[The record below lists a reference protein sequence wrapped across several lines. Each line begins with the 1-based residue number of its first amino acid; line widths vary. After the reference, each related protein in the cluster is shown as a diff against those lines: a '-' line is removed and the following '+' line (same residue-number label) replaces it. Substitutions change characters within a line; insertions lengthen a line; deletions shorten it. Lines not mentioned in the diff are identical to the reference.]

1 MAHKKKAATRK
12 TTKSATSGVT
22 DTVVA
27 NPSMVP
33 DNSGKLKLQTLPTG
47 IGFGPDDLANFVT
60 LDPKTGTVYQKLGY
74 YYEDAITD
82 IILQQNMLG
91 TSTITI
97 QLTDPTRQIL
107 RSTGAGSNKT
117 TGGFLSF
124 AEVTDSAAG
133 GGGQGI
139 KQGLTLI
146 VAGTGNGRTQPFVD
160 SSALA
165 AASNY
170 VLTTADKKVI
180 QQSNKLVYTLVQ
192 FVKSG
197 DQVQLVFE
205 SEAVFRLQQQRGNG
219 NITSTTS
226 AGVTPFMAGLVTA
239 LNPAPKNSFYSD
251 INLVAPDYATI
262 WNALTGNNNV
272 PVITVALGLG
282 TTTDPYEDSWTA
294 MSRIASSI
302 GWRIWENAN
311 TVYFG
316 PDEYWLGILP
326 GQNGEPPINKIK
338 GTTGKNMQVIS
349 EFNDTIQL
357 IDFDWDVGKPLGQA
371 TVTCMLDNWQFDIGE
386 IVMVSGCGIAD
397 GQWMV
402 SSMQRDAFNPQASI
416 VLQVPMPYGQVYD
429 PSSQPLAPFPIG
441 SEYSAAAW
449 AAIASANGSPTTTTT
464 TG

>member
-1 MAHKKKAATRK
+1 MSVTSKKATK
-12 TTKSATSGVT
+12 NNSKSATPGIKN
-22 DTVVA
+22 TVVA
-27 NPSMVP
+27 NPTMVFN
-33 DNSGKLKLQTLPTG
+33 NSGKLKLQTLPSG
-47 IGFGPDDLANFVT
+47 IGFGPDDLTNFVT
-60 LDPKTGTVYQKLGY
+60 LDPTTGTVYQRLGY
-74 YYEDAITD
+74 YYENSITD

-97 QLTDPTRQIL
+97 QMTDPTRQIL
-107 RSTGAGSNKT
+107 RSTRIGSNAT
-117 TGGFLSF
+117 SGGFLSF

-146 VAGTGNGRTQPFVD
+146 VAGQGNGKSQPFTD

-170 VLTTADKKVI
+170 VLSTANKKVI
-180 QQSNKLVYTLVQ
+180 QESNKLVYTLVQ

-205 SEAVFRLQQQRGNG
+205 SEAVFRLSQQRGSG
-219 NITSTTS
+219 NVSSKTD
-226 AGVTPFMAGLVTA
+226 AGVTNYITGLVTA

-251 INLVAPDYATI
+251 INILAPDYATI
-262 WNALTGNNNV
+262 WNSLTGNKNV
-272 PVITVALGLG
+272 PIITVALGRG
-282 TTTDPYEDSWTA
+282 TATDPYEDSWTA
-294 MSRIASSI
+294 IGRIASSI

-316 PDEYWLGILP
+316 PDEYWLGVLP
-326 GQNGEPPINKIK
+326 GQNGNPPINAIK

-349 EFNDTIQL
+349 EFNETIQL

-386 IVMVSGCGIAD
+386 IVMLSGCGIAD

-402 SSMQRDAFNPQASI
+402 SSMQRDAFNPQASV

-429 PSSQPLAPFPIG
+429 PTSQPLAPFPIET
-441 SEYSAAAW
+441 SYSAAAW
-449 AAIASANGSPTTTTT
+449 AAIASANAPLQ
-464 TG
+464 